1 MDELRAKL
9 EEKILRLQQL
19 VKSRP
24 KAFCSTVNSS
34 EEDVK
39 RESEIDDLEEEIKH
53 LEKLI
58 DSK

>member
-1 MDELRAKL
+1 MNELRAKL